1 MISQREAVRLD
12 ANSVAALAQGVQF
25 PADVRS
31 QLSVGCKMN
40 PCGSRYALPSR
51 LNDVVTRR
59 WPTDG
64 PHIRRRLNKGR
75 KWQP

>member
-1 MISQREAVRLD
+1 MMSLREAVRLD
-12 ANSVAALAQGVQF
+12 ANSVAALAQRVLI

-31 QLSVGCKMN
+31 RLSVGRKMKRG
-40 PCGSRYALPSR
+40 GSGYALASR
-51 LNDVVTRR
+51 LNDVITSR

-64 PHIRRRLNKGR
+64 PHIQLRLNKGR